1 MINNIILIL
10 KGFCIGIANLIP
22 GVSGG
27 TMALILGIYEKLIFS
42 LKKMDLKF
50 LFPLGV
56 GAGLAILSGAKLVPH
71 LLDTYQE
78 YTFALFLGL
87 IVASLK
93 VPYRKIERKG
103 LREVIVAI
111 LSFILAFYIAGL
123 EIKTVFSGN
132 KLILVAGFFAMTAM
146 LLPGISGS
154 AILLIL
160 GVYRPVLKAIS
171 SFDFTTI
178 LPFALGALL
187 GIIFFVLVFSFLL
200 KRYHSLSMAFLVGL
214 MMGSLRVIIPNK
226 FNIYILLFFALGM
239 GAIFML
245 ERTAINKKPI
255 LKCKRRNG

>member
-1 MINNIILIL
+1 MINMILIL

-42 LKKMDLKF
+42 LKKLDLKF
-50 LFPLGV
+50 LFPLGA

-71 LLDTYQE
+71 LLDTYPE

-103 LREVIVAI
+103 SREAIVAI

-123 EIKTVFSGN
+123 ESRTVFSGN
-132 KLILVAGFFAMTAM
+132 KLILVAGFFGMTAM

-160 GVYRPVLKAIS
+160 GAYRPVLKTIS

-178 LPFALGALL
+178 LPFGLGLLL
-187 GIIFFVLVFSFLL
+187 GVIFFVLVFSFLL

-214 MMGSLRVIIPNK
+214 MMGSLRAIIPNK
-226 FNIYILLFFALGM
+226 FNICILFFFALGV

-245 ERTAINKKPI
+245 ERTAF
-255 LKCKRRNG
+255 KRKTNSLFGV